1 MTGEDPD
8 LILSVSRRTD
18 IPAFYTDWFI
28 NRIKAGFVH
37 VRNPMNYHQ
46 VSKVSLA
53 PDVIDCMVFW
63 TKNPTPIL
71 DKLKLISNYNY
82 YFQVTINAY
91 DKEIERNVPETNI
104 IINTFQNLS
113 MKKRQETPPGY
124 RF

>member
-1 MTGEDPD
+1 
-8 LILSVSRRTD
+8 
-18 IPAFYTDWFI
+18 
-28 NRIKAGFVH
+28 
-37 VRNPMNYHQ
+37 MNYHQ

-113 MKKRQETPPGY
+113 MKIGKQKTIWRYDPIFILLTLIY
-124 RF
+124 RII